1 MFIYNQWESFCK
13 ELDNAGIN
21 SITAASLL
29 DKSCDE
35 SFLVLKHDVETDPSK
50 ALKLAKIENR
60 YNHKGSYYIQGYLL
74 KNKKNIPI
82 FKEIQKLRHEVS
94 YHHDVM
100 DSNKGD
106 LNGAKKEFED
116 YIKLFKDNEF
126 VIKTVCQ
133 HGNPVV
139 ERSGYN
145 SNRDFFRDL
154 GIRNYFEDITEIMVS
169 FKDKTKTDYKYIS
182 DAGYGWKVIY
192 DPENNDIIDSSS
204 KDIALNDLEGV
215 LKYIQSNENIIISTH
230 PHRWNGSL
238 FKAKAKNLLFV
249 IIKRIAKM
257 LFKIPLFKKVMSRYY
272 YLAKKI

>member
-13 ELDNAGIN
+13 KLDNAGIN
-21 SITAASLL
+21 SITAASLI
-29 DKSCDE
+29 DKNCDE

-60 YNHKGSYYIQGYLL
+60 YNHKGSYYVQGYLL

-82 FKEIQKLRHEVS
+82 LKEIQKLGHEVS

-139 ERSGYN
+139 ERNGYN

-154 GIRNYFEDITEIMVS
+154 KIREYFEDISEIMVN

-182 DAGYGWKVIY
+182 DAGYGWKFIY

-215 LKYIQSNENIIISTH
+215 LKYIQNNESIILSTH
-230 PHRWNGSL
+230 PHRWNRSFL
-238 FKAKAKNLLFV
+238 KAKAKNILFV
-249 IIKRIAKM
+249 SIKRIAKF

>member
-13 ELDNAGIN
+13 KLNNAGIN

-29 DKSCDE
+29 NKSCDE

-50 ALKLAKIENR
+50 ALELARIENKF
-60 YNHKGSYYIQGYLL
+60 NHKGSYYVQGYLL
-74 KNKKNIPI
+74 KNKKNILI
-82 FKEIQKLRHEVS
+82 LKEIQKLGHEVS

-106 LNGAKKEFED
+106 FNEAKKEFED
-116 YIKLFKDNEF
+116 YVKMFRDNEF

-139 ERSGYN
+139 ERNGYH
-145 SNRDFFRDL
+145 SNRDFFRNL
-154 GIRNYFEDITEIMVS
+154 NIRKYFEDITEIMVN

-192 DPENNDIIDSSS
+192 DPESNDIIDSSS

-215 LKYIQSNENIIISTH
+215 LKYIQNNESIILSTH
-230 PHRWNGSL
+230 PHRWNRSFL
-238 FKAKAKNLLFV
+238 RAKAKNILFV
-249 IIKRIAKM
+249 SIKRIAKF

>member
-13 ELDNAGIN
+13 KLDNAGIN

-29 DKSCDE
+29 DENCDE
-35 SFLVLKHDVETDPSK
+35 SFLVIKHDVETNPRK
-50 ALKLAKIENR
+50 ALELAKIENR
-60 YNHKGSYYIQGYLL
+60 YNHKGSYYVQGYLL
-74 KNKKNIPI
+74 KNKNNISI
-82 FKEIQKLRHEVS
+82 LKEIQRLGHEVS

-106 LNGAKKEFED
+106 LNMAKKEFED

-169 FKDKTKTDYKYIS
+169 LKDKTKADYKYIS

-204 KDIALNDLEGV
+204 KDLALSDLEGV
-215 LKYIQSNENIIISTH
+215 LKYIQNNESIILSTH
-230 PHRWNGSL
+230 PHRWNRSL
-238 FKAKAKNLLFV
+238 LKAKAKNILFV
-249 IIKRIAKM
+249 IIKRVAKL
-257 LFKIPLFKKVMSRYY
+257 LFKIPLLKKVMSRYY

>member
-13 ELDNAGIN
+13 KLDNAGIN
-21 SITAASLL
+21 SITAASLM
-29 DKSCDE
+29 DKKSDE
-35 SFLVLKHDVETDPSK
+35 FFLVLKHDVETDPSK

-60 YNHKGSYYIQGYLL
+60 YNHKGSYYVQGYLL
-74 KNKKNIPI
+74 KNKKNISI
-82 FKEIQKLRHEVS
+82 LKEIQKLGHEVS

-133 HGNPVV
+133 HGNPIV

-154 GIRNYFEDITEIMVS
+154 GIKNYFKDITEIMVS
-169 FKDKTKTDYKYIS
+169 FKEKTKTDYKYIS

-192 DPENNDIIDSSS
+192 DPENNDVIDSSS

-215 LKYIQSNENIIISTH
+215 LKYIQSNENIILSTH

-238 FKAKAKNLLFV
+238 FMAKAKSLLFG
-249 IIKRIAKM
+249 IIKRVAKM
-257 LFKIPLFKKVMSRYY
+257 LFRIPLFKKVMSRYY

>member
-13 ELDNAGIN
+13 KLDNAGIN

-29 DKSCDE
+29 DKNCDE
-35 SFLVLKHDVETDPSK
+35 SFLVLKHDVETDPRK
-50 ALKLAKIENR
+50 ALELAKIENR
-60 YNHKGSYYIQGYLL
+60 YNHKGSYYVQGYLL
-74 KNKKNIPI
+74 KNKNNISI
-82 FKEIQKLRHEVS
+82 LKEIQTLGHEVS

-106 LNGAKKEFED
+106 LNKAKKEFED

-126 VIKTVCQ
+126 VVKTVCQ
-133 HGNPVV
+133 HGNPIV

-204 KDIALNDLEGV
+204 KDIALNDLESV
-215 LKYIQSNENIIISTH
+215 IKYIQSNENIILSTH
-230 PHRWNGSL
+230 PHRWNESL

-257 LFKIPLFKKVMSRYY
+257 LFKIPIFKKVMSRYY